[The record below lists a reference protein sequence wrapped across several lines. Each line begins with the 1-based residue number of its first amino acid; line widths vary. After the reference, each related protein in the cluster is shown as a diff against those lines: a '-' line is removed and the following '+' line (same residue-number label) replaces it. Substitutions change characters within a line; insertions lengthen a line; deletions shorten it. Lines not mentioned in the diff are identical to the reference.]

1 MKIIITTLLGTL
13 VLFGDSI
20 ENLAEELVKLR
31 ADVERLHEQIDT
43 EKESFQMKFKS
54 LQMQKAELEAN
65 IRREDTKIK
74 NLNLKLDKVKSENSK
89 KVEDSQN
96 LKPLALK
103 TISSLKLTLQK
114 TLPFKL
120 RERQIALEELEALIV
135 SNTISSERAL
145 NKIWSFVEDEISLTK
160 TNTIH
165 KQTIEIEGEE
175 KLVNVAKIGMVMLFF
190 QTAEDRVGYLEESE
204 FRYASEEEEKLI
216 LGLFDSIKKGI
227 RAGYFQI
234 PNKILGV
241 E

>member
-1 MKIIITTLLGTL
+1 
-13 VLFGDSI
+13 
-20 ENLAEELVKLR
+20 
-31 ADVERLHEQIDT
+31 
-43 EKESFQMKFKS
+43 
-54 LQMQKAELEAN
+54 
-65 IRREDTKIK
+65 
-74 NLNLKLDKVKSENSK
+74 
-89 KVEDSQN
+89 
-96 LKPLALK
+96 
-103 TISSLKLTLQK
+103 
-114 TLPFKL
+114 
-120 RERQIALEELEALIV
+120 LEELEALIV

-175 KLVNVAKIGMVMLFF
+175 KLVDVAKIGMVMLFF

-204 FRYASEEEEKLI
+204 FRYASKEEEKLI

>member
-31 ADVERLHEQIDT
+31 ADVERLHEQIDA

-175 KLVNVAKIGMVMLFF
+175 KLVDVAKIGMVMLFF

-204 FRYASEEEEKLI
+204 FRYASKEEEKLI